1 MQDSESCC
9 YSGSQRTLQSEQS
22 KPRGARLCK
31 HGPFAS
37 FSVGLGTFMARIKVT
52 WASLK
57 VWSVNVLLTLVN
69 NLTHRAEHNCWAV
82 LPNCIGQY
90 IMLHLPEA
98 AGFNFCY
105 GTEEAVIISLSYKYV
120 FGLCSPLLYTE
131 ESDILA

>member
-1 MQDSESCC
+1 
-9 YSGSQRTLQSEQS
+9 
-22 KPRGARLCK
+22 
-31 HGPFAS
+31 
-37 FSVGLGTFMARIKVT
+37 MARIKVT